1 MNTCVYFEP
10 VPGCHFS
17 IYQCQHL
24 GILWIQVRLIHD
36 MKYSLFFRLNMIH
49 ILVSI
54 YILGLIQINLRN

>member
-24 GILWIQVRLIHD
+24 GNQVRLIHD